1 MMILVINPGSTSTKM
16 AVFEDEKPILL
27 RTINHSAE
35 ELAPF
40 EDVLEQKD
48 FRRQLV
54 IDELQRADIPINF
67 DAVIGRGGL
76 VKPLEGGVYEI
87 NTLMVRDTLSGIAM
101 HNHACNLGC
110 LIAYEIAEKIDDCRS
125 FIADPG
131 VVDELNDYAR
141 ISGSPLMK
149 RICIWH
155 ALNQRA
161 IARRYAAGIGKE
173 YEDLNLIICHMG
185 GGISI
190 AAHQKGRAVDANN
203 ALDGE
208 GPFSPER
215 AGSLPASDLIRLCFS
230 GKYTEKQL
238 LKRIAGQA
246 GLNAHLGTNDVK
258 EIIRKIEDEGDEHA
272 KLILDAMIYH
282 VAKNIAAEAAVL
294 CGEIDAIL
302 LTGGL
307 ARSEYIVSRL
317 RRRIG
322 FLGHV
327 YCFPGEDEMGA
338 LALNALDVLRGKRQA
353 KERYFQQT
361 VALLMR
367 HAEQVHCREVHTHHQ
382 LYLLCFLRMKEVA
395 MYWRR

>member
-1 MMILVINPGSTSTKM
+1 M
-16 AVFEDEKPILL
+16 
-27 RTINHSAE
+27 
-35 ELAPF
+35 
-40 EDVLEQKD
+40 
-48 FRRQLV
+48 
-54 IDELQRADIPINF
+54 
-67 DAVIGRGGL
+67 
-76 VKPLEGGVYEI
+76 
-87 NTLMVRDTLSGIAM
+87 
-101 HNHACNLGC
+101 
-110 LIAYEIAEKIDDCRS
+110 
-125 FIADPG
+125 
-131 VVDELNDYAR
+131 
-141 ISGSPLMK
+141 
-149 RICIWH
+149 
-155 ALNQRA
+155 NQRA

-215 AGSLPASDLIRLCFS
+215 AGSLPASDLIRLCFSGKYTEKQLSDLIRLCFS

-353 KERYFQQT
+353 KVYT
-361 VALLMR
+361 
-367 HAEQVHCREVHTHHQ
+367 
-382 LYLLCFLRMKEVA
+382 
-395 MYWRR
+395 

>member
-35 ELAPF
+35 ELASF

-48 FRRQLV
+48 FRRQVVL
-54 IDELQRADIPINF
+54 DELQRAGIPLQF

-76 VKPLEGGVYEI
+76 VKPVEGGVYEI
-87 NTLMVRDTLSGIAM
+87 NEPMIRDTLSGIAM
-101 HNHACNLGC
+101 HSHACNLV
-110 LIAYEIAEKIDDCRS
+110 IAYEIAEEITGCRS

-141 ISGSPLMK
+141 ISGSPLMN

-161 IARRYAAGIGKE
+161 IARRYAAGIGRE

-190 AAHQKGRAVDANN
+190 AAHEKGRAVDANN

-258 EIIRKIEDEGDEHA
+258 EIIRRIEDEGDEHA

-282 VAKNIAAEAAVL
+282 VAKHIAAEAAVL
-294 CGEIDAIL
+294 CGEVDAIL

-307 ARSEYIVSRL
+307 ARSEYVVSRL

-338 LALNALDVLRGKRQA
+338 LALNALAVLRGKRQA
-353 KERYFQQT
+353 KVYI
-361 VALLMR
+361 
-367 HAEQVHCREVHTHHQ
+367 
-382 LYLLCFLRMKEVA
+382 
-395 MYWRR
+395 